1 MMANSLLSWCT
12 LAATVGLVSLS
23 GSITPGNQAAAA
35 ETVSVFGEK
44 ELNVPASWQR
54 IQPQS
59 SIVEHEFIVKDGQGE
74 NAQQVRVTMMA
85 AGGDVKAN
93 IERWKGQ
100 FTGGDAAAQKTE
112 EKKLGDWTVH
122 LVDLSGN
129 FKETMGGGP
138 FSGGKVVD
146 RPNYAMTGL
155 ILVHPEGRKY
165 FVKMTGPA
173 DLVKSG
179 RKDLVQMLDGLKD

>member
-1 MMANSLLSWCT
+1 MTIASFSRPALL
-12 LAATVGLVSLS
+12 LAAAMVFT
-23 GSITPGNQAAAA
+23 GSSRVRADEPAT

-44 ELNVPASWQR
+44 KLEVPKTWQR
-54 IQPQS
+54 TKPAS
-59 SIVEHEFIVKDGQGE
+59 SIVEHEFLLKDEEGDD
-74 NAQQVRVTMMA
+74 APTARVTMMA

-93 IERWKGQ
+93 IDRWKGQ
-100 FTGGDAAAQKTE
+100 FTGGDAAAQKSE
-112 EKKLGDWTVH
+112 EKKVGKWTVH
-122 LVDLSGN
+122 IVDLSGN

-138 FSGGKVVD
+138 FSGGKVVE
-146 RPNYAMTGL
+146 RTNYAMLGA

-179 RKDLVQMLDGLKD
+179 REDLVSMFDGLKD